1 MKTALITGTSSGI
14 GLELIKKF
22 DKEGIRT
29 ISLSRSDIVSD
40 HEFSSNLTHINF
52 DITNDQ
58 DTKKLLEFLSSNSLH
73 IDFLINNAGKL
84 VNKPF
89 LDQSEADFK
98 STYDVNF
105 FGIVRLIQSLF
116 PFFKKDSHIL
126 NVSSIGGIGGSSK
139 FPGLSSYS
147 SSKGALNILTEVLA
161 TEFKEGPYF
170 NTLCLG
176 AVQTPMLEIA
186 FPGYNAEVKPKDM
199 AQFIYNFSTSN
210 PLLFNGKV
218 IPVSISN
225 P

>member
-22 DKEGIRT
+22 DKQGIRT
-29 ISLSRSDIVSD
+29 ISLSRSDIVSE

-58 DTKKLLEFLSSNSLH
+58 DIKKLVEFLSSNSLQV
-73 IDFLINNAGKL
+73 DFLINNAGKL

-89 LDQSEADFK
+89 LDQNEVDFK
-98 STYDVNF
+98 STFDVNF